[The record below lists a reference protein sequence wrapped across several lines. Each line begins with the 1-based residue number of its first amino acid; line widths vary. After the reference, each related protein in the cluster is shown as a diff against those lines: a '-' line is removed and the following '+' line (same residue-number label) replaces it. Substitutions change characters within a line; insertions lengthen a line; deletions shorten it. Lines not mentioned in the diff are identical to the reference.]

1 MRSVPATFTQSQR
14 GRLNRHRRKVNR
26 YYERPF
32 PLLIVA
38 YYSDLLLRIME
49 DAKEFDTRIW
59 IAAVAVGELI
69 LLGRVLCDSLSLCY
83 LSNRVSRVRL
93 FN

>member
-1 MRSVPATFTQSQR
+1 
-14 GRLNRHRRKVNR
+14 
-26 YYERPF
+26 
-32 PLLIVA
+32 
-38 YYSDLLLRIME
+38 ME

-69 LLGRVLCDSLSLCY
+69 SLGRALCDSLSLCY